1 MAKFYE
7 EANAVYEKC
16 RDPNVF
22 GNLSES
28 IESSIDFR
36 NNVSVA
42 ANNTLDRIRRKLS
55 IRSSHTLDLMSKYL
69 SDISK
74 VKKYLAKVNEENV
87 GEVTFLV
94 GLEDT
99 KFHFHQHFTSSF
111 FVQKCFAQL
120 FCANNFLTKENWR
133 KSCL

>member
-16 RDPNVF
+16 RDPKVF
-22 GNLSES
+22 GDLSES

-42 ANNTLDRIRRKLS
+42 ANNNTLDRIRRKLS

-74 VKKYLAKVNEENV
+74 VKKDLGKVNEENV

-99 KFHFHQHFTSSF
+99 RCYFHQHFMSSF
-111 FVQKCFAQL
+111 LVQKCFAQL
-120 FCANNFLTKENWR
+120 YYAYSWGL
-133 KSCL
+133 